1 MMQWLISWVFPGVD
15 EVFASLRLP
24 HNMLISDDLP
34 TLERPMNANS
44 GSLRE
49 GFWLA
54 LVQLPANFASVMVI
68 FLSA

>member
-1 MMQWLISWVFPGVD
+1 
-15 EVFASLRLP
+15 
-24 HNMLISDDLP
+24 MLIRDDLP

-44 GSLRE
+44 GSLRD
-49 GFWLA
+49 GFWLT